1 MKYASAFEPEELVS
15 LLLKAKGADVVSI
28 PVRERCGWAD
38 HFVIATA
45 RSPRHIRMLAGAV
58 LHAVKQRVSYVVGT
72 TLRPSIEGADSL
84 ETGEQGDDHWMLVD
98 CGSCVVHVFSSEARE
113 RYDLEGLWAPGVSL
127 PRRNPKE
134 DVSMTIDTIRVFDD
148 DDDLGRDDRDGE
160 GVPHDGVLRDS
171 KREGDAVALD
181 LASMRD
187 LDAYDDE
194 YLEPPD
200 WDKSLTD
207 LEEARVKRHGK
218 SSRSSKT
225 ENSFGKKGVAL
236 DDEGE

>member
-1 MKYASAFEPEELVS
+1 MPEEGALLRHVS
-15 LLLKAKGADVVSI
+15 A
-28 PVRERCGWAD
+28 PEER
-38 HFVIATA
+38 
-45 RSPRHIRMLAGAV
+45 
-58 LHAVKQRVSYVVGT
+58 
-72 TLRPSIEGADSL
+72 
-84 ETGEQGDDHWMLVD
+84 
-98 CGSCVVHVFSSEARE
+98 
-113 RYDLEGLWAPGVSL
+113 
-127 PRRNPKE
+127 
-134 DVSMTIDTIRVFDD
+134 
-148 DDDLGRDDRDGE
+148 
-160 GVPHDGVLRDS
+160 
-171 KREGDAVALD
+171 REGDAVALD